1 MKAIRIDDSGS
12 VLIDTGKG
20 FNVWMDVYNDGSELT
35 TDWNQYIFILT
46 DENDLKIRDFQN
58 DCNNYD
64 ICNSLAIEYYEQNFK
79 V

>member
-35 TDWNQYIFILT
+35 ADWNQYIFILT
-46 DENDLKIRDFQN
+46 DENDLKIRDLQ
-58 DCNNYD
+58 
-64 ICNSLAIEYYEQNFK
+64 
-79 V
+79 